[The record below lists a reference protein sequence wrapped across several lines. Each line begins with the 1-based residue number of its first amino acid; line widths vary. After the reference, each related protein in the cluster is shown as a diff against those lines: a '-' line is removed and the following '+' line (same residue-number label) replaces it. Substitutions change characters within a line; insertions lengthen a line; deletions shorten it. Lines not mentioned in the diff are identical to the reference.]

1 MSLTVICIY
10 ETPTED
16 TNEKE
21 SRCSGFCYDFDFDVE
36 DILLGEGS
44 DVSMVELRSCLVT
57 EFSGLDS
64 FGLLSSRNIPQSASL
79 ASQGISNEESMREYS
94 DLKFSLLLYDT
105 MLIFVGTQIS
115 SLSGG
120 EKAGFAFLASG
131 IGGFLYLLLLQRSVD
146 ELPSSSER
154 NPNKREGIF
163 GQYKGPLS
171 SLALAFAILGV
182 KYYSS
187 GDVPLELTPREVV
200 VGMMGFIVCKVAV
213 ILAAFKPMEI
223 VLKENNK

>member
-1 MSLTVICIY
+1 MSLTVICIC

-21 SRCSGFCYDFDFDVE
+21 SRYSGFCYDFNVE

-44 DVSMVELRSCLVT
+44 DVSMVELRPCLVT

-64 FGLLSSRNIPQSASL
+64 FALLSSRNIPQSDSL

-94 DLKFSLLLYDT
+94 DLKLSLLLYDT
-105 MLIFVGTQIS
+105 MLIFVGTQIA

-120 EKAGFAFLASG
+120 EKAGFAFLAGG
-131 IGGFLYLLLLQRSVD
+131 IGGFVYLLLLQRSVD

-154 NPNKREGIF
+154 NPSKREGIF
-163 GQYKGPLS
+163 GHYKGPLS
-171 SLALAFAILGV
+171 SLALAFSILGV

-200 VGMMGFIVCKVAV
+200 VGMMGFLVCKVAV
-213 ILAAFKPMEI
+213 ILAAFKPMAI
-223 VLKENNK
+223 GLKENNK